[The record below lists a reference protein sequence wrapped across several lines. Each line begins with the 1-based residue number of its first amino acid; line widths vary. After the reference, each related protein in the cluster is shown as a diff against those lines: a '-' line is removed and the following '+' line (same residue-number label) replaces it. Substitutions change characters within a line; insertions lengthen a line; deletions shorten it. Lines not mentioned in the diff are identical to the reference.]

1 MKVNNLPHLFTLNQL
16 LLEFTQ
22 FLIALYNLIILE
34 WSTQLLIDPCGYA
47 QAGLNYTLKYIF

>member
-1 MKVNNLPHLFTLNQL
+1 MKVKNLPHLFTLNQL
-16 LLEFTQ
+16 LVEFTQ

-34 WSTQLLIDPCGYA
+34 RPTLLLIDACVYA